1 MGEKGL
7 PPDPEMW
14 SDGVMA
20 DSPTTTRT
28 TGLHG
33 VPLTVGVPAHVP
45 AASAD
50 AAAPLAGVVVIQ
62 EAFGV
67 APSLVGACERLARR
81 GYVAVAPHLYHRTA
95 SEPFDDFAA
104 AAPHMRKLRGED
116 IAHDIADARGYLD
129 AAGVAREQLGIVG
142 FCMGGTIALWQA
154 TSGDFAAAV
163 TFYGGGI
170 AEPRWPGVP
179 AGLEAGAGLRC
190 PWLGLYGD
198 LDTSI
203 TVDQVE
209 ELRAVTAKA
218 DYPTSIVRYP
228 DAGHAFANDPAS
240 PRYVAQAA
248 VDSWARA
255 LDWFDAHLR

>member
-1 MGEKGL
+1 
-7 PPDPEMW
+7 
-14 SDGVMA
+14 MA
-20 DSPTTTRT
+20 DSTHSGPAVVTTRT
-28 TGLHG
+28 QGLHD
-33 VPLTVGVPAHVP
+33 VPLTVSAPAHVP

-50 AAAPLAGVVVIQ
+50 SAPPVAGVVVIQ

-67 APSLVGACERLARR
+67 SPSLVGACERLARQ

-95 SEPFDDFAA
+95 AEPFEDFPA
-104 AAPHMRKLRGED
+104 AAPHMKKLSGDD

-129 AAGVAREQLGIVG
+129 AAGVAPEQTGIVG

-154 TSGDFAAAV
+154 ASGDFATAV

-170 AEPRWPGVP
+170 AESRWPGVP
-179 AGLEAGAGLRC
+179 AGLESGAALRC

-209 ELRAVTAKA
+209 ELRAIVSRS
-218 DYPTSIVRYP
+218 DYPTGVIRYP

-240 PRYVAQAA
+240 PRYVATAA
-248 VDSWARA
+248 TDSWARA